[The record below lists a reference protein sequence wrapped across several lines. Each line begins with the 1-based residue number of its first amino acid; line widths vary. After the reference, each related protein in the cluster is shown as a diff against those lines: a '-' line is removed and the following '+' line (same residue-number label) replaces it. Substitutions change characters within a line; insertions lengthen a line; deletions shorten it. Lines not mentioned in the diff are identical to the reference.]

1 MKLRKHYTKE
11 DKMRALFQLSLGNT
25 SLDAL
30 ICVGFDVENSPV
42 KDKKYAPKLINKWRK
57 EIFLNKNLIKNINK
71 EFNSTVFE
79 KEACLPQ
86 HDFIVNDYV
95 AKFKRQK
102 REKMGNKSFN

>member
-11 DKMRALFQLSLGNT
+11 DKMRALFELSLGNT

-57 EIFLNKNLIKNINK
+57 EIFLNKNLIKNINR
-71 EFNSTVFE
+71 EYNTIVFE
-79 KEACLPQ
+79 QEASLPQ
-86 HDFIVNDYV
+86 YDFIVNDYITN
-95 AKFKRQK
+95 FKRQR
-102 REKMGNKSFN
+102 REKMRNKIFD